1 MAGENDDDTPGDETE
16 AFLEQGDE
24 DSDEELDDE
33 DEEDAAQS
41 AQAAESI
48 ELVILP
54 IACTNEGKGA
64 PLAMGVQRWW
74 AQELA
79 ARGAK
84 AAAPVFTALADQGGR
99 KVPALMVFREPWTD
113 ERAAEGI
120 KRFPNAKRGLVANLR
135 VDDKSLAYQARLVEV
150 GEGDALVELD
160 SVAWEGDTEG
170 LPEQMFT
177 MLGKLAAR
185 YDIQIDK
192 ADWKEAFGTADT
204 QALISF
210 LVGLGNLSALQGR
223 CVPTTPE
230 QLLSPFM
237 DAIRRDAKMDPA
249 VQGLHI
255 MVDILVRNPVDQTAI
270 PLCLQALNIAA
281 QQRKDDQGLFHHLAT
296 LFRQL
301 GDLGSAVQAF
311 NQAFNLDPTN
321 AAVTNQFI
329 QTLRGA
335 GDKANALKVAQFA
348 AERGNEDPGLMAHLG
363 SLLIEDD
370 KFDEAEPFLRRAVDE
385 GQVASAYGDLANV
398 LWDRGSGDEAEEGQG
413 NEDREEAMSLLRTAV
428 ETSKIAKSSLD
439 MLLDLHEEEKSE
451 EATMLLLKAA
461 EQHPESATVLRY
473 VATMYLD
480 GDDPEKAREYL
491 EKILALPRR
500 TLDDDAFA
508 RRGRLT
514 LDVED
519 FDDHY
524 DEALEQVRSGDAAA
538 HAKAAKFL
546 REIIAKDDKF
556 WQPHMMLALA
566 VRQSEGD
573 GAALAHLNNAVR
585 LRPNDG
591 EIRNLIAAILRKQGR
606 PREAVEHLRVV
617 VALNPRA
624 IEPVITLATTM
635 RDANLFGE
643 ARQVCTA
650 ALQMMPN
657 HPEFKKILES
667 LPAPA
672 PKKK

>member
-1 MAGENDDDTPGDETE
+1 
-16 AFLEQGDE
+16 
-24 DSDEELDDE
+24 
-33 DEEDAAQS
+33 
-41 AQAAESI
+41 
-48 ELVILP
+48 
-54 IACTNEGKGA
+54 
-64 PLAMGVQRWW
+64 
-74 AQELA
+74 
-79 ARGAK
+79 
-84 AAAPVFTALADQGGR
+84 VFTALADQGGR